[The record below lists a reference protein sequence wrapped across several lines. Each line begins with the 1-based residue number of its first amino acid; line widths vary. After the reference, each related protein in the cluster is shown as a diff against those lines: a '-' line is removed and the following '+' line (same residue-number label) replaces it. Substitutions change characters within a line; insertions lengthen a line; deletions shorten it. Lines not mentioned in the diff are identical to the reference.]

1 MHGGVSGDSNDDGGV
16 DDHGHANTN
25 GSNDDT
31 DCGDDESKV
40 DCDDNADGGGGDT
53 SDDGGGDNAGLL
65 LILIMQGIKQEFLEN
80 GVLKAFGKI
89 S

>member
-1 MHGGVSGDSNDDGGV
+1 MVVLVEIVMSVGVDHDGHANINESNDD
-16 DDHGHANTN
+16 A
-25 GSNDDT
+25 
-31 DCGDDESKV
+31 DCGDGKIKV

-65 LILIMQGIKQEFLEN
+65 LILIMQGIKYKFLED
-80 GVLKAFGKI
+80 GIFEAFGKI